1 MQKVTGRDGFII
13 KQALYCAIKFIDSLP
28 EELQETSNQND
39 MKALLLATEPEIV
52 ELSQQNRAA
61 YLRQAE
67 RTGEPVSTYLLRFV
81 DVPDMNPK

>member
-52 ELSQQNRAA
+52 ELSQQIARLTCGRPREQVSQSAPIFCGSWTC
-61 YLRQAE
+61 
-67 RTGEPVSTYLLRFV
+67 RT
-81 DVPDMNPK
+81 